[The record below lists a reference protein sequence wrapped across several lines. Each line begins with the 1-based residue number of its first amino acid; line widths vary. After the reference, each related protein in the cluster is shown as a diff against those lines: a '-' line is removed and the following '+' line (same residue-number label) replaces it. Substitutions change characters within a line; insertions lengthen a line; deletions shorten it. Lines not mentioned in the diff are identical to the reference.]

1 MLIGCSIHHHV
12 AGWRL
17 GGRVDWPSERGH
29 HELGQQGNGDLHQL
43 VPSRTQELS
52 HCKHHTHSQVPL
64 SLSNCIV
71 LYFEIYVC
79 VCVCPIQQDEWLSGS
94 LSGGAP
100 LCTVLSNNHN
110 FHFTGKWYDEKCSES
125 SYGFVC
131 EKPQGLSDVPLSV

>member
-1 MLIGCSIHHHV
+1 MLLDGDSAGVWIGLRNEDTMNWVNKETVTYTNWSPVEPKSSLTVSITLIH
-12 AGWRL
+12 R
-17 GGRVDWPSERGH
+17 
-29 HELGQQGNGDLHQL
+29 
-43 VPSRTQELS
+43 
-52 HCKHHTHSQVPL
+52 
-64 SLSNCIV
+64 SLCLCQIV
-71 LYFEIYVC
+71 LYCILKYTC